1 MHLPPKAVMSTKTS
15 GVKGTAGVS
24 FSTLAMETNIV
35 IPIDKLSE
43 VSTATDAVECRLQ
56 EIRTLTDL
64 LLFQNVMQF
73 AGL

>member
-1 MHLPPKAVMSTKTS
+1 MHLPHKAVMNTKTS
-15 GVKGTAGVS
+15 GVKGTTGVR

-35 IPIDKLSE
+35 IPTDKLSE
-43 VSTATDAVECRLQ
+43 VSSATDALECRLQ